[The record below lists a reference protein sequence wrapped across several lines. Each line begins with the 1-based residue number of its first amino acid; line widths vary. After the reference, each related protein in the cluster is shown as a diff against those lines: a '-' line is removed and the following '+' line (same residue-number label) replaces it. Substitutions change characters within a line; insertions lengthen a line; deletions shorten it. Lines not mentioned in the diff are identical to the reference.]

1 MKNLE
6 LKLIETKNIKSNF
19 REGALYKYE
28 NEYYTVKEI
37 CYDNDYKDLYIEKK
51 NNNSYIENIEVME
64 DSDTFKVTGFRI
76 QTTGHGSKK
85 IRDIKEIIKGYEIA
99 IATVEQLEKM
109 FLNK

>member
-6 LKLIETKNIKSNF
+6 LKLIERKNIKSNAG
-19 REGALYKYE
+19 EGTLYKYE
-28 NEYYTVKEI
+28 NEYYIVKEI
-37 CYDNDYKDLYIEKK
+37 CYDNDYTSLHVEKK
-51 NNNSYIENIEVME
+51 NNNSYIETIEVME
-64 DSDTFKVTGFRI
+64 DLDTFKVTGFRI

-85 IRDIKEIIKGYEIA
+85 IRDIKEIIRGYEIA